1 MFELADPIP
10 NMDSMGH
17 FQVSSTYSQRV
28 LKLMKFWSNLGLVR
42 TLKLASLKK
51 IVRSVFEISV
61 FELADPIPNMDSMG
75 HFQVSSTYSQ
85 RVLKLMKFW
94 SNLGLVRTLKLGEFK
109 ENRSLSFRDIG
120 VRDSRRHSQY
130 GQYGPFSS

>member
-1 MFELADPIP
+1 
-10 NMDSMGH
+10 
-17 FQVSSTYSQRV
+17 
-28 LKLMKFWSNLGLVR
+28 MKFWSNLGLVR
-42 TLKLASLKK
+42 TFWASLKK

-85 RVLKLMKFW
+85 RVLKLKFW

-120 VRDSRRHSQY
+120 VRDSRLPNMGSNMRTANLKMAHTAHIGY
-130 GQYGPFSS
+130 GVGYLEHRYLEN

>member
-1 MFELADPIP
+1 M
-10 NMDSMGH
+10 
-17 FQVSSTYSQRV
+17 
-28 LKLMKFWSNLGLVR
+28 
-42 TLKLASLKK
+42 
-51 IVRSVFEISV
+51 

-120 VRDSRRHSQY
+120 VRDSRRHTQY
-130 GQYGPFSS
+130 GQYGPISS

>member
-1 MFELADPIP
+1 
-10 NMDSMGH
+10 
-17 FQVSSTYSQRV
+17 
-28 LKLMKFWSNLGLVR
+28 MKFWSNLGLVR
-42 TLKLASLKK
+42 TLKLGKFK
-51 IVRSVFEISV
+51 ENVRSVFEISV
-61 FELADPIPNMDSMG
+61 FEIADPIPNMDSMG

-109 ENRSLSFRDIG
+109 ENRSLGFRDIG
-120 VRDSRRHSQY
+120 VRDSRRHTQY